1 MSQAYLRY
9 YGFKREPFIA
19 DIPRDELLKTPMI
32 KEVQNRIEYVIRL
45 GSIGLITGD
54 VGCGKSTALRQ
65 TAGELHPSKYK
76 VLWITGSAGP
86 IMEFYRKVMAA
97 LGLELRSM
105 SKAIVLGAIKK
116 EIRELVLEKRQQP
129 VIFIDEANL
138 LRLDVFAEL
147 HTLTQFEADS
157 KPWLPLIM
165 AGQEMLIDKFLYQ
178 STRSMASRVV
188 AKL

>member
-76 VLWITGSAGP
+76 VLWITGSPDHGRTRDAD
-86 IMEFYRKVMAA
+86 
-97 LGLELRSM
+97 
-105 SKAIVLGAIKK
+105 
-116 EIRELVLEKRQQP
+116 RQ
-129 VIFIDEANL
+129 IFIPINQIYGFQSCCQTKSGSHFS
-138 LRLDVFAEL
+138 RR
-147 HTLTQFEADS
+147 TS
-157 KPWLPLIM
+157 S
-165 AGQEMLIDKFLYQ
+165 LY
-178 STRSMASRVV
+178 SASP
-188 AKL
+188 